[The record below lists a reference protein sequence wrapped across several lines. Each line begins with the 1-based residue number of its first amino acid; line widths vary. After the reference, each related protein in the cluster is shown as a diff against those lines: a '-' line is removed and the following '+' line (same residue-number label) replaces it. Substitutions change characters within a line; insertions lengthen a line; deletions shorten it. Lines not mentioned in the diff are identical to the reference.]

1 MRIDYGANAGKMHA
15 RRWQE
20 AGALPMADIIN
31 LKDRR
36 KRKAREQK
44 EIDAAAQRMM
54 FGRTKGEK
62 QRTEIETTTNARK
75 LDGAKRERTE
85 DND

>member
-1 MRIDYGANAGKMHA
+1 
-15 RRWQE
+15 
-20 AGALPMADIIN
+20 MADIIN

-44 EIDAAAQRMM
+44 EADAAASRLM

-62 QRTEIETTTNARK
+62 QRTEIETTATIRK
-75 LDGAKRERTE
+75 LDGAKRERLE
-85 DND
+85 DES

>member
-1 MRIDYGANAGKMHA
+1 
-15 RRWQE
+15 
-20 AGALPMADIIN
+20 MADIIN

-44 EIDAAAQRMM
+44 EADSAAQRLM

-62 QRTEIETTTNARK
+62 QRSEIEKSTTIRK
-75 LDGAKRERTE
+75 LDGAKRDRNE
-85 DND
+85 DES